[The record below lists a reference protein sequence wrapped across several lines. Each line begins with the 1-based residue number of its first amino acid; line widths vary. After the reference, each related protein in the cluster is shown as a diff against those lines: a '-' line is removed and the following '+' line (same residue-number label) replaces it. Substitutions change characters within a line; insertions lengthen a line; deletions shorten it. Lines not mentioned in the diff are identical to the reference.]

1 MGSRAGAPTMGR
13 MSVTDTVRLALPA
26 EAVDVA
32 RIQRRAWA
40 ESGLLAAAGGGL
52 PADEATRAWH
62 EAIVRPPLAHL
73 RVLVAIGGGGV
84 VGFAVT
90 GPSGD
95 PDRAER
101 DGTIA
106 EFVVDPR
113 HRGAGHGSRLINA
126 AVDTLR
132 RDGYEVATMWVRA
145 ADDALRAFLTGC
157 GWAPD
162 GAHQEIGT
170 EEGTPG
176 IRLVRVHTDIRP
188 EVS

>member
-1 MGSRAGAPTMGR
+1 
-13 MSVTDTVRLALPA
+13 MSAVDTVRLALPA

-40 ESGLLAAAGGGL
+40 GSGLLAAAGGAVS
-52 PADEATRAWH
+52 ADEATRAWH
-62 EAIVRPPLAHL
+62 QAIVKPPLAHL
-73 RVLVAIGGGGV
+73 RVLVAIGEPGV

-95 PDRAER
+95 PDRDDR

-132 RDGYEVATMWVRA
+132 QDGYQVATMWVPAR
-145 ADDALRAFLTGC
+145 DDALRAFLTGG
-157 GWAPD
+157 GWGPD
-162 GAHQEIGT
+162 GAHQEVGLDDGA
-170 EEGTPG
+170 EPVKL
-176 IRLVRVHTDIRP
+176 IRMHTDI
-188 EVS
+188 SQ

>member
-1 MGSRAGAPTMGR
+1 
-13 MSVTDTVRLALPA
+13 MSVSDTVRLALPA

-52 PADEATRAWH
+52 PADEAARVWH
-62 EAIVRPPLAHL
+62 EAIVKPPLAHL
-73 RVLVAIGGGGV
+73 RVLVAIGDDGV

-95 PDRAER
+95 PDREER

-113 HRGAGHGSRLINA
+113 HRGAGHGSRLMNA

-132 RDGYEVATMWVRA
+132 QDGYEVATMWVRA
-145 ADDALRAFLTGC
+145 ADDGLRAFLVAC

-162 GAHQEIGT
+162 GAHQEIATADGA
-170 EEGTPG
+170 PG
-176 IRLVRVHTDIRP
+176 VKLVRLHTDIRAA
-188 EVS
+188 S

>member
-1 MGSRAGAPTMGR
+1 

-40 ESGLLAAAGGGL
+40 EAGLLDTAGRVPPAA
-52 PADEATRAWH
+52 EATRVWH
-62 EAIVRPPLAHL
+62 EAIAKPPLAHL
-73 RVLVAIGGGGV
+73 RVLVAIGEVGV

-95 PDRAER
+95 PDRGER
-101 DGTIA
+101 HGRIA

-132 RDGYEVATMWVRA
+132 QDGYEVATMWVRA
-145 ADDALRAFLTGC
+145 ADDELRAFLVGC
-157 GWAPD
+157 GWGPD

-170 EEGTPG
+170 DDGGPS
-176 IRLVRVHTDIRP
+176 IRLVRLHTDISSP
-188 EVS
+188 AG